1 VNLKGRFRL
10 PTSML
15 FVVSSNVDKVDPAT
29 RKLIRSH
36 VMLGKKKKKRGE
48 SNSDKRVIRAT
59 PAHISP
65 VRLKGAME
73 TFNPLLYSRAGSDM
87 SFVDFAKGVE
97 PSIAMNLNITR
108 CQSESVSCPD
118 IC

>member
-1 VNLKGRFRL
+1 MNLKGRFRL

-36 VMLGKKKKKRGE
+36 VMLGKKKKKRGGP
-48 SNSDKRVIRAT
+48 NSDRRVIRAT
-59 PAHISP
+59 PARISP
-65 VRLKGAME
+65 VGLNEVME

-87 SFVDFAKGVE
+87 SFVDFAEGVQ

-108 CQSESVSCPD
+108 CQSESVSCSY